1 MSEDRPVVLIVED
14 EPPLVEIYT
23 RWLEGEYQ
31 VRAAQGGEEALSK
44 IDESV
49 AVVLLDRLMPEM
61 TGDEVLAEF
70 RDRGYGVSV
79 AMVTAVEP
87 DFDLITMG
95 VDAYLTKPVDKD
107 EMHETVARLIQRRGV
122 PGLEREYFQLVAK
135 KAALQTSKDEA
146 TLQSSD
152 EFSELEER
160 ITAVRAELDEQ
171 TVDDDAEFIARIRD
185 ITADS
190 GTDLPDLDGPSDE
203 VGDSD
208 DQSDGDGSASNG
220 DDGGADVDADRGGGG
235 V

>member
-1 MSEDRPVVLIVED
+1 MSEERPVVLIVED

-23 RWLEGEYQ
+23 RWLEGEYD

-70 RDRGYGVSV
+70 RDRGYSVSV

-107 EMHETVARLIQRRGV
+107 EMHETVARLIQRRGI
-122 PGLEREYFQLVAK
+122 PDLEREYFQLVAK

-146 TLQSSD
+146 TLQASD
-152 EFSELEER
+152 EFSELEDR
-160 ITAVRAELDEQ
+160 IASVRAELDEQ

-190 GTDLPDLDGPSDE
+190 GSDLPDLEDLVDESDE
-203 VGDSD
+203 DSD
-208 DQSDGDGSASNG
+208 DESDGRSDAG
-220 DDGGADVDADRGGGG
+220 DDDPDTGRGGGG